1 MRKAQTTEDYSLDSL
16 DVDMDEGDGGA
27 VAQKVTGDSPAAV
40 APEPF
45 GAANNRAIAAKA
57 VPAKA
62 PPKATTTARRPRAA
76 AARRASADEP
86 CYFDLETVP
95 DESRLE
101 LFGLE
106 PVPPVELRET
116 MACPPPTDV
125 VAGTVAD
132 AKAKLQGVFTADEYY
147 EACIKAEAAGKNRDG
162 VIKEIQAAKAARD
175 KALSAGDERRKL
187 LSTTPEF
194 CRIVALGLAVG
205 EGPAHSLVVGLK
217 GVTEVQILE
226 TFWSHALS
234 HRLVGFNCLSFDLPV
249 LFTRS
254 VLLDVPSTKQ
264 LDLKPWGS
272 DVLDLYHARFNGRG
286 SAGGERPGRL
296 KDLARV
302 MGIPVPAGDVDGSL
316 VADLFASDPA
326 KVGQYVASDI
336 EVTRTYHRMYR
347 GYLWS

>member
-1 MRKAQTTEDYSLDSL
+1 VKTAPAKTEDYSLDSL
-16 DVDMDEGDGGA
+16 DVDMDSDDGA
-27 VAQKVTGDSPAAV
+27 VATKIAGNPAATP
-40 APEPF
+40 A
-45 GAANNRAIAAKA
+45 RA
-57 VPAKA
+57 V
-62 PPKATTTARRPRAA
+62 PPKAPAKTTTTSRRPRAA

-86 CYFDLETVP
+86 CYFDLETIP

-106 PVPPVELRET
+106 PVPPVELRT
-116 MACPPPTDV
+116 FLDCPIPGEV

-132 AKAKLQGVFTADEYY
+132 VKAKLQGVFSDDYY
-147 EACIKAEAAGKNRDG
+147 YQECIKTEAAGKNRDG
-162 VIKEIQAAKAARD
+162 VIKEIQSAKAARD

-194 CRIVALGLAVG
+194 CRIVAMGIAVG
-205 EGPAHSLVVGLK
+205 DSPAHAMVVGLK
-217 GVTEVQILE
+217 GVTEEQILE

-264 LDLKPWGS
+264 LDLKPWGN

-286 SAGGERPGRL
+286 SMGGERPGRL

-302 MGIPVPAGDVDGSL
+302 MGIPVPAGDVDGSQ
-316 VADLFASDPA
+316 VAELFATSPE
-326 KVGQYVASDI
+326 KVGEYVASDI
-336 EVTRTYHRMYR
+336 DVTRAYHRMYR